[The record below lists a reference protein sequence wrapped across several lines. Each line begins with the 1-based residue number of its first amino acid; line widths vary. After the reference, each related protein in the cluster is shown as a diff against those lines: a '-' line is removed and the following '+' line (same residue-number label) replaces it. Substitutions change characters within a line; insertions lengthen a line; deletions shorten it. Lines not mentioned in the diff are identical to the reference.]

1 LHKQFL
7 RLGIKIGKEESKI
20 NPTGDLSNLVSLVLS
35 MGALDAKLIDAK
47 DIVVRDWVRLKCQYG
62 CGRFGKSLTCPP
74 YSPSPEQMK
83 HVLSGYST
91 AILMRLPD
99 ESMAT
104 HDMIA
109 KLERSAFLQGYYRAF
124 GLPAGPCERCESC
137 NLKHCAYPRLARPSV
152 EACGV
157 DVYESVRKSGFVINV
172 RKTHKEEPTYFG
184 LLLIE

>member
-1 LHKQFL
+1 M
-7 RLGIKIGKEESKI
+7 KIGGEESKTK
-20 NPTGDLSNLVSLVLS
+20 PAGSLSNLVSLALS
-35 MGALDAKLIDAK
+35 MGVLDAKLIDAK

-109 KLERSAFLQGYYRAF
+109 KLERSAFLEGYYRAF
-124 GLPAGPCERCESC
+124 GLPAGPCERCKNCS
-137 NLKHCAYPRLARPSV
+137 LKHCANPRLARPSV
-152 EACGV
+152 EACGI

-172 RKTHKEEPTYFG
+172 RKTHEEVPTYFG